1 MQIEEIGKFARM
13 GKYRFITIP
22 AEVRERWKSA
32 LGDVS
37 TVCVD
42 YNEQSDELII
52 VPVQVAVT
60 SNSYFRKVM
69 KRYMKKSN
77 GYVWMITVPR
87 DVAVRWENAGV
98 TFLQKIYDE
107 NQLKLVVKPMKF

>member
-1 MQIEEIGKFARM
+1 MEQMGKFVRM

-42 YNEQSDELII
+42 YNEQSDELVIA
-52 VPVQVAVT
+52 PVQVART
-60 SNSYFRKVM
+60 GYFRKVM

-87 DVAVRWENAGV
+87 DVAVRWENARV